1 MNDSSPS
8 WMQARENDRA
18 APAGIDTSRAHPARI
33 YDYWLGGKDNFA
45 SDRAVGDQ
53 IVAAMPQIV
62 DGARANRAFLQ
73 RAVTYLA
80 REAGV
85 RQFLD
90 IGTGIPTAGN
100 THTVAQEIA
109 PESRVVYVDNDPIVL
124 THARAL
130 LVGASEGATAYVES
144 DLRDPEAIVRG
155 AAETLDT
162 EQPTA
167 IMLLGILEFVT
178 DDAEVADLLKRLLD
192 AFPSGSHL
200 VISHSSNVVDP
211 EGMDEAARLWNEG
224 GSTPLVLRTPDQLA
238 GFFTGLELVEPGIVS
253 CPLWRPDGIAEGIRP
268 VDGFAGVGR
277 RP

>member
-1 MNDSSPS
+1 
-8 WMQARENDRA
+8 MQARENDRA